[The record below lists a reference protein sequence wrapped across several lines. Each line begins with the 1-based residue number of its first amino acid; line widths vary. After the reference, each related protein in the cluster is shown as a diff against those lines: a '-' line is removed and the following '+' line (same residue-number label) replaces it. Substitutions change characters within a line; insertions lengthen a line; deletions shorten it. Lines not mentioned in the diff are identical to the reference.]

1 MALPTGAITLL
12 FSDIEGSTQRWEER
26 PEAMV
31 SALHRHDQLM
41 RGAIEA
47 NRGHIFKTVGDAFC
61 AAFSHAADG
70 VAAALDAQRALAA
83 EDFSAV
89 GDCACA
95 SRCIAARRTSEMAT
109 ISVRR

>member
-31 SALHRHDQLM
+31 SALHRHDRLL

-47 NRGHIFKTVGDAFC
+47 NRGYIFKTVGDAFC
-61 AAFSHAADG
+61 AAFSDPVDG
-70 VAAALDAQRALAA
+70 VAAAERDGCVGLDG
-83 EDFSAV
+83 
-89 GDCACA
+89 GDEGLEVVLPTGGGCQG
-95 SRCIAARRTSEMAT
+95 R
-109 ISVRR
+109 